1 MSSRRKQG
9 FQLEVK
15 QSGKVLNWKVLCMA
29 AFWHEFF
36 SYFFSCL
43 ERINCWPKFSDH
55 FTPLMIIGTWWGQ
68 GMVWNLEP
76 LIM

>member
-36 SYFFSCL
+36 SYFF
-43 ERINCWPKFSDH
+43 F
-55 FTPLMIIGTWWGQ
+55 
-68 GMVWNLEP
+68 VWNG
-76 LIM
+76 LIAGQNFLTILPPS